1 MTTVH
6 NNRKSNLPGFLSL
19 STLGLVCLL
28 MLVAASTFF
37 AAIGSRKGAQA
48 DSSFSFTAAGDY
60 GQTNSTTAN
69 LNYIAGSGAS
79 FNLALGDLNYDPA
92 TVSADVWSS
101 YVKGHLPANF
111 PFEIVVGE
119 HDTAQIDALAADL
132 PDQVGTISGT
142 YAKEYY
148 FDYPPGN
155 PLARFI
161 MVSPGG
167 LVSGYQYT
175 QGSPHYKWV
184 ASTIDNARAA
194 NIPWVIVGMHKYC
207 IVVRSDHLDAC
218 AGQDLLNLLIGK
230 KVDLILQGQKHGYQ
244 ASKQL
249 TLNGT
254 TCASLAVGSYNASCV
269 VDDTTSLTKGAGSV
283 IDITGTGGKS
293 LATIDTSDPQAGYF
307 RTWMGGDVNP
317 TWGVSRFTVS
327 ATQLTAQFVP
337 VSGGTFSDGFTITSS
352 APTPTPSPSVPAT
365 PSPSP
370 GTVLAQDSFQR
381 ADQSLWGTASDG
393 QVWTGDANSLPNF
406 SISGNTGQVVGTTGS
421 SYNAILGPTAANA
434 EVVFTGSL
442 SDLSNNN
449 LGAVLRWTDANNWYK
464 AYIDG
469 TNLVIQMNVNGTL
482 TTLARAPFAATALTS
497 YTLRFNVVGTAL
509 SAKVWP
515 AGMVEP
521 DSWMATAADSTFSSG
536 YCGLRM
542 LVQNGVTAQHTW
554 FQATTQ

>member
-1 MTTVH
+1 M
-6 NNRKSNLPGFLSL
+6 P
-19 STLGLVCLL
+19 
-28 MLVAASTFF
+28 
-37 AAIGSRKGAQA
+37 
-48 DSSFSFTAAGDY
+48 
-60 GQTNSTTAN
+60 
-69 LNYIAGSGAS
+69 
-79 FNLALGDLNYDPA
+79 
-92 TVSADVWSS
+92 
-101 YVKGHLPANF
+101 
-111 PFEIVVGE
+111 
-119 HDTAQIDALAADL
+119 
-132 PDQVGTISGT
+132 
-142 YAKEYY
+142 KEYY

-161 MVSPGG
+161 MVSPNMFP
-167 LVSGYQYT
+167 GYSKGT
-175 QGSPHYKWV
+175 SHYKWV
-184 ASTIDNARAA
+184 KRIIENARAA
-194 NIPWVIVGMHKYC
+194 NIPWVIVGMHQNC
-207 IVVRSDHLDAC
+207 LVIGTQTCPSP
-218 AGQDLLNLLIGK
+218 DLINLLLSE
-230 KVDLILQGQKHGYQ
+230 KVDLILQAQKHDYQ
-244 ASKQL
+244 SSKQL
-249 TLNGT
+249 ALNST
-254 TCASLAVGSYNASCV
+254 TCPAMAITSYNPNCV
-269 VDDTTSLTKGAGSV
+269 VNDTTSLTRGAGTV
-283 IDITGTGGKS
+283 IVVTGTGGTVPLLS
-293 LATIDTSDPQAGYF
+293 ISTTDPKIGYF
-307 RTWMGGDVNP
+307 RSWMGANVNP

-337 VSGGTFSDGFTITSS
+337 VSGVAFSDGFTITSS

-482 TTLARAPFAATALTS
+482 TTLARAPFAATAVTS

-515 AGMVEP
+515 AG
-521 DSWMATAADSTFSSG
+521 
-536 YCGLRM
+536 
-542 LVQNGVTAQHTW
+542 NG
-554 FQATTQ
+554 

>member
-1 MTTVH
+1 MTTVY
-6 NNRKSNLPGFLSL
+6 NNRKWNLPGFLSL

-60 GQTNSTTAN
+60 GQTSSTTAN

-79 FNLALGDLNYDPA
+79 FNLALGDLNYHPA

-101 YVKGHLPANF
+101 YVKSNLPVNF
-111 PFEIVVGE
+111 PFEIIDGS
-119 HDTAQIDALAADL
+119 HDSSQIDALAADL
-132 PDQVGTISGT
+132 PDQIGTISGT

-161 MVSPGG
+161 MVSPNMFP
-167 LVSGYQYT
+167 GYNYSKGT
-175 QGSPHYKWV
+175 SHYKWV
-184 ASTIDNARAA
+184 KRIIEKARAA
-194 NIPWVIVGMHKYC
+194 NIPWVIVGMHQNC
-207 IVVRSDHLDAC
+207 LVIGTQTCPSP
-218 AGQDLLNLLIGK
+218 DLINLLLSE
-230 KVDLILQGQKHGYQ
+230 KVDLILQAQKHDYQ
-244 ASKQL
+244 SSKQL
-249 TLNGT
+249 ALNST
-254 TCASLAVGSYNASCV
+254 TCPAMAITSYNPNCV
-269 VDDTTSLTKGAGSV
+269 VNDTTSLTRGAGTV
-283 IDITGTGGKS
+283 IVVTGTGGTVPLLS
-293 LATIDTSDPQAGYF
+293 ISTTDPKIGYF
-307 RTWMGGDVNP
+307 RSWMGANVNP